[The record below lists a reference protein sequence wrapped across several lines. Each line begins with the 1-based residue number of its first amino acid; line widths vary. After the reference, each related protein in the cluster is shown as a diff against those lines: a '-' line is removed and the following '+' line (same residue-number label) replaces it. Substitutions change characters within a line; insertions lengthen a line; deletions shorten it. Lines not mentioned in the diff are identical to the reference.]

1 MAKSPLHR
9 LNERT
14 QQKGSLAVQAL
25 GSNLAAMAAAAA
37 ANRGKLKAERPDLG
51 GLAAMAAAAAAKREQ
66 KMAMSSNADTAMTKG
81 GSKEVV
87 GNQSPDKGGMLG
99 RLDLGGLASMAAMV
113 ANKREQKKTGDQGS
127 EATTAEQ
134 EPSLASR

>member
-37 ANRGKLKAERPDLG
+37 ANRGKLKAERPDLV
-51 GLAAMAAAAAAKREQ
+51 GLDVMAAAKREQ

-87 GNQSPDKGGMLG
+87 VGNQSPDKGRMVG
-99 RLDLGGLASMAAMV
+99 RLDLGGLACMAAMV
-113 ANKREQKKTGDQGS
+113 ANKSITKIAVWGIWIMNEEG
-127 EATTAEQ
+127 
-134 EPSLASR
+134 